1 MQKSRLDLLI
11 IFLNPLFI
19 SGIATGVCGLTE
31 ERNVMTSQI
40 AIYNRL
46 GVAVASDTVATITS
60 VRGTKTINDSEKIRA
75 LGGEHLVVV
84 LINGSADING
94 MHPRLLVSE
103 WARTLLTPLSTLE
116 EYVEGFTSWF
126 TQHQSLITKD
136 LETIP
141 IRFCLWDHYREIRR
155 RTLNDAK
162 DLESAEEIRD
172 NFLNKIQAGTAW
184 LEGLSLYEGATDESD
199 GALLT
204 EYEVDLDAIVDEV
217 FNGFPNLDEV
227 REHLKAAAPLV
238 LSRSQEMSSDTE
250 LAFIGFGAN
259 DRFAG
264 QLCVRI
270 RGRYGSSLRFTAD
283 ERYGSE
289 PGETSSGIC
298 TFAQDSAMTG
308 FLWGAEEAVL
318 RETFNS
324 ARNLIYEQ
332 YPDEETGTSK
342 ADEFV
347 EKMRIATLSFQQQSF
362 LQPMLNAIAFLN
374 LKDMAKLAEALVG
387 IQAMRASASPQPASV
402 GGFIE
407 SLIIDRS
414 NGIKWVNRMP

>member
-1 MQKSRLDLLI
+1 
-11 IFLNPLFI
+11 
-19 SGIATGVCGLTE
+19 
-31 ERNVMTSQI
+31 MTSQI

-60 VRGTKTINDSEKIRA
+60 VRGTKTIDNSEKIRA

-84 LINGSADING
+84 LISGSADING
-94 MHPRLLVSE
+94 MHPQLLVSE
-103 WARTLLTPLSTLE
+103 WARTLSTPLSTLE

-141 IRFCLWDHYREIRR
+141 ILFTLKDHYQEIRQ
-155 RTLNDAK
+155 RTENAVK
-162 DLESAEEIRD
+162 DLESEEEFRV
-172 NFLNKIQAGTAW
+172 NFLDKIQAGTAW
-184 LEGLSLYEGATDESD
+184 LEGLALYEGATDESD

-204 EYEVDLDAIVDEV
+204 EYKVDLDALVDEV

-227 REHLKAAAPLV
+227 REHLKSAAPLV
-238 LSRSQEMSSDTE
+238 LSRSQEMPSDTE
-250 LAFIGFGAN
+250 LAFVGFGAN
-259 DRFAG
+259 DRLAG
-264 QLCVRI
+264 QRCVRI
-270 RGRYGSSLRFTAD
+270 RGRYGSSLRFKAE
-283 ERYGSE
+283 ERFGPE
-289 PGETSSGIC
+289 PGETSSR
-298 TFAQDSAMTG
+298 TSSFAQNSAIEG

-318 RETFNS
+318 RKTFNS
-324 ARNLIYEQ
+324 AWNLIYKQ
-332 YPDEETGTSK
+332 YPDEETGVSK

-347 EKMRIATLSFQQQSF
+347 KKMRLDILSFQQRSF
-362 LQPMLNAIAFLN
+362 LGPMLNAIAFLN
-374 LKDMAKLAEALVG
+374 LKDVAKLAEALVG